1 MGAIPRVYVTDD
13 SKTMNANW
21 RKGSK
26 AFYIGII
33 ASEASEGKYA
43 EASVIIAELQNGN
56 YVTNTSIKVSG
67 TVESFGSGWRIPQ
80 AVNLSGTADKYI
92 TATVTVKD
100 SQGATGGYIAGSI
113 ESAPVYYL
121 PQLPEEGRFRY
132 MGSGY
137 DVWISDG
144 VRKEK
149 PVVGEVSVTLVRKVG
164 GLNILKAHTDW
175 LPCNGSKVTVPESA
189 FKTAPEVGETYEV
202 AYKYRYDLPLN
213 PPTYQNSE
221 FSYQLVG
228 GIESLITD
236 KTVMVGDNLA
246 LKIHFGV
253 FEPDTF
259 TATIGDESY
268 DIIEMDCE
276 ETVQNGNVFR
286 LKWSKTIGSFPL
298 DEPIKVT
305 YYGENSKG
313 EFAHFVKTYDPV
325 PSNDRIF
332 LSFGDEY
339 TRHVRLEWGQAVSHT
354 MTKTAFSEFAVAS
367 DRFPKAYS
375 GVNASHSMTVT
386 GRFDSRYGAQY
397 APLLIDDMFD
407 LVHESDALMRL
418 PHGRRYKV
426 AVNSCSFPE
435 GVGNELSNVSVACS
449 EVQ

>member
-1 MGAIPRVYVTDD
+1 MGAIPRVYVTDEQG
-13 SKTMNANW
+13 TMNANW
-21 RKGSK
+21 RKGAK
-26 AFYIGII
+26 DFYIGILL
-33 ASEASEGKYA
+33 SEASEGKYA
-43 EASVIIAELQNGN
+43 EANVIIAELQNGS

-67 TVESFGSGWRIPQ
+67 TVELFGSGWRIPQ
-80 AVNLSGTADKYI
+80 AVNISGTADKYI

-100 SQGATGGYIAGSI
+100 SQSAADGYIAGTI

-121 PQLPEEGRFRY
+121 PQLPENGSFRY
-132 MGSGY
+132 TGSGY
-137 DVWISDG
+137 DIRISY
-144 VRKEK
+144 RARNEK
-149 PVVGEVSVTLVRKVG
+149 PVISEVSVTSVKNAG
-164 GLNILKAHTDW
+164 GANIINATDW
-175 LPCNGSKVTVPESA
+175 LTCTNGHSVTVPESA
-189 FKTAPEVGETYEV
+189 FNTAPEVGQTYEV
-202 AYKYRYDLPLN
+202 AYNYRYDLPLN
-213 PPTYQNSE
+213 PPTYQSSK

-228 GIESLITD
+228 GIQTAIYD
-236 KTVMVGDNLA
+236 NTVMVGDNLS
-246 LKIHFGV
+246 LRINFGV
-253 FEPDTF
+253 FEPDTL
-259 TATIGDESY
+259 TATIGDKSY
-268 DIIEMDCE
+268 DVIEMDCE
-276 ETVQNGNVFR
+276 ETEINGRVFR

-305 YYGENSKG
+305 YYGENSEG

-325 PSNDRIF
+325 PSHDRIF

-435 GVGNELSNVSVACS
+435 GVGNELSSVSVACS

>member
-1 MGAIPRVYVTDD
+1 MGAIPRVYITDD
-13 SKTMNANW
+13 QGTMNANW
-21 RKGSK
+21 FKTSK
-26 AFYIGII
+26 NFYIAITP
-33 ASEASEGKYA
+33 SEASEGKYA
-43 EASVIIAELQNGN
+43 EANVIVAELQNGS
-56 YVTNTSIKVSG
+56 YVTNTSVKVSG
-67 TVESFGSGWRIPQ
+67 TIESFGSGLRIPQ
-80 AVNLSGTADKYI
+80 SFNLSGVTDKYI
-92 TATVTVKD
+92 TATVKVKD
-100 SQGATGGYIAGSI
+100 SQSAADGYIAGTI

-121 PQLPEEGRFRY
+121 PQLPENGSFRY
-132 MGSGY
+132 TGSGY
-137 DVWISDG
+137 DVRISYGARND
-144 VRKEK
+144 K
-149 PVVGEVSVTLVRKVG
+149 PVISEVSVTSVKNAG
-164 GLNILKAHTDW
+164 GTNIINATDW
-175 LPCNGSKVTVPESA
+175 LTCTNGHSVTVPESS

-202 AYKYRYDLPLN
+202 AYNYRYDLPLN
-213 PPTYQNSE
+213 PPTYQSSK
-221 FSYQLVG
+221 FSYKLVG
-228 GIESLITD
+228 GIETAIYD
-236 KTVMVGDNLA
+236 NTVMVGDNLA
-246 LKIHFGV
+246 LRIHFGL
-253 FEPDTF
+253 FEPDTL
-259 TATIGDESY
+259 TATIGDKSY
-268 DIIEMDCE
+268 DVIEMDCE
-276 ETVQNGNVFR
+276 ETIQHDHVFR

-305 YYGENSKG
+305 YYGENSEG

-325 PSNDRIF
+325 PSYDRIF

-435 GVGNELSNVSVACS
+435 GVGNELSSVSVACS